1 MMNIIFRSSLFSLYS
16 KYILPSYRNCLTDLS
31 PRYHSLSHPYIQQC
45 KRRFFIV
52 FFPDYFSQQNEKK
65 FYWEWFFILLRMIF
79 HSAENDFSFCWE
91 RFTNLQ
97 TTNHNNLLIIR
108 YRLNKILRISPK
120 TRKGDLFRTKREKL
134 PSPNSCAQRTL
145 NSTAS
150 PYAPQPRS
158 APAIKT

>member
-65 FYWEWFFILLRMIF
+65 FYWEWFFILLRTILRATASDFMPCATSPTHTMRLNEKKGSHPSYYLWFNPLRWTFFLTAFTCPSRTPKFQAYVLKRGIHPNRIKIKQP
-79 HSAENDFSFCWE
+79 HSIEFGSFC
-91 RFTNLQ
+91 L
-97 TTNHNNLLIIR
+97 
-108 YRLNKILRISPK
+108 
-120 TRKGDLFRTKREKL
+120 
-134 PSPNSCAQRTL
+134 
-145 NSTAS
+145 
-150 PYAPQPRS
+150 
-158 APAIKT
+158 

>member
-52 FFPDYFSQQNEKK
+52 FFPDYFLSRMKK
-65 FYWEWFFILLRMIF
+65 SFYWEMIF
-79 HSAENDFSFCWE
+79 HSAENDLPTY
-91 RFTNLQ
+91 RQ
-97 TTNHNNLLIIR
+97 QIHNNLLIIR

-158 APAIKT
+158 APAIET

>member
-52 FFPDYFSQQNEKK
+52 FFPDYFSSAEWKK
-65 FYWEWFFILLRMIF
+65 
-79 HSAENDFSFCWE
+79 SSTENDFSFCWE

-134 PSPNSCAQRTL
+134 TITKFLRT
-145 NSTAS
+145 T
-150 PYAPQPRS
+150 YAELYCIPVRTPTEIRTGDRN
-158 APAIKT
+158 IKTAY

>member
-52 FFPDYFSQQNEKK
+52 FFSGLFSSA
-65 FYWEWFFILLRMIF
+65 EWKVLT
-79 HSAENDFSFCWE
+79 ENDFSSSE
-91 RFTNLQ
+91 KITNLQ

-134 PSPNSCAQRTL
+134 PSPNSCAQRNAELYCIPVRT
-145 NSTAS
+145 
-150 PYAPQPRS
+150 QPRS
-158 APAIKT
+158 APAIET